1 MKSVKYLLI
10 GAAVSLPVLGF
21 MNQARA
27 EVVTKT
33 YTYSSDKNGD
43 GFITADEFNTY
54 VYQRSDLNADGFL
67 ASDEWDVS
75 TSQWYK
81 PYDVKYES
89 YTYWD
94 QDKDSRLDSNEA
106 ETLVEKTGLY
116 SKWDTNVDTKLS
128 GDEFAAGTFK
138 AYDDNGDGNISLIEW
153 QDVLR

>member
-33 YTYSSDKNGD
+33 YTYSSDK
-43 GFITADEFNTY
+43 
-54 VYQRSDLNADGFL
+54 NADGFL